1 MKVLITGVAG
11 FIGSN
16 FAAEILELDYEVLG
30 VDSFTT
36 NYAKE
41 IKLRNIDPLS
51 KHKNFK
57 FREVNLLEKNLDDLL
72 LGVDAVF
79 HFAGHPSVHSS
90 WGPDFST
97 YSERNIVLTQ
107 NLLKASLD
115 KGVKKFI
122 YSSSSSV
129 YGRIVTGPTRES
141 DPVNPVSPYGVTKL
155 AAENLVTLYGKEF
168 GLETVS
174 LRYFTVYGPRQR
186 PDMAFNK
193 LINSAL
199 FGLPFELHG
208 DGSQIR
214 DFTYVKDVV
223 QANLLALIS
232 RTKPGDIFNI
242 GGGSPVTMLHV
253 MGIIEKITSSKINLV
268 RKEMGPGNPMV
279 TSADC
284 SKAIAELGWNS
295 SVVIEDGIRK
305 QVDWHK
311 SIAK

>member
-1 MKVLITGVAG
+1 
-11 FIGSN
+11 
-16 FAAEILELDYEVLG
+16 
-30 VDSFTT
+30 
-36 NYAKE
+36 
-41 IKLRNIDPLS
+41 
-51 KHKNFK
+51 
-57 FREVNLLEKNLDDLL
+57 
-72 LGVDAVF
+72 
-79 HFAGHPSVHSS
+79 
-90 WGPDFST
+90 
-97 YSERNIVLTQ
+97 
-107 NLLKASLD
+107 
-115 KGVKKFI
+115 
-122 YSSSSSV
+122 
-129 YGRIVTGPTRES
+129 
-141 DPVNPVSPYGVTKL
+141 
-155 AAENLVTLYGKEF
+155 
-168 GLETVS
+168 
-174 LRYFTVYGPRQR
+174 
-186 PDMAFNK
+186 
-193 LINSAL
+193 L